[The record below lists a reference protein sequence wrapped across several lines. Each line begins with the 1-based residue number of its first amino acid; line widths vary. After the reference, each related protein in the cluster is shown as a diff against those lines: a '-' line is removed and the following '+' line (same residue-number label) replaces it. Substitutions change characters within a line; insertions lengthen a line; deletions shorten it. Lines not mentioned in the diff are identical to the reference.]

1 MEITETQKP
10 VAYGMKIFMNN
21 KTIKEMRVKSIFQ
34 TLFVGS
40 IAAIT
45 VSCANEETTNDT
57 VCINPNGTTF
67 TASDV
72 LTRTSMQHVKGGVG
86 KFFWE
91 TGDNIWVDNNG
102 TLVKSNASN
111 ITATAAVATF
121 QVSGSFTNPSYPV
134 FYTGTN
140 STSGNEVTIPATQT
154 QTAPDNTSHFG
165 QSGDCGVAT
174 ATRSSTGFK
183 FKLEH
188 KAAYL
193 CFLPRCESASL
204 GPNIYLTKIV
214 VTSDNDI
221 AGTYSFTAAGLSAS
235 PTSGGAKT
243 ITLETK
249 GTAGAPGFKLD
260 NTVTNIENNGAYM
273 VVAPGTH
280 NLTIKYYVNDPVTN
294 VDACFTKT
302 ASVTVPA
309 NSVTDFTANIT
320 PQDFSRTLYWEWD
333 AKKHYWDGYENSQP
347 MMNGELSNDYPK
359 SNTTPL
365 DERSYTRWD
374 YNHPTWSPIGQ
385 GPAASNTAINC
396 PSPCEATWYVLK
408 GDTHWD
414 DETAWQFGKHLY
426 KGGVWI
432 KKKQNITGFSNTTYA
447 SSTINPSHPAVR
459 VNVAPALGK
468 PANAE
473 NDYFYL
479 PALGQYGTIG
489 SYSGSTTDIP
499 VGNGV
504 NTGSDQRFQT
514 MGNLNDL
521 GKVGYYWLNHAEPW
535 SALYEN
541 PAYTL
546 IIKKEK
552 VDVSIFLE
560 RNAAYGRNYWTAE

>member
-1 MEITETQKP
+1 MQKP

-111 ITATAAVATF
+111 ITATATTAKF

-140 STSGNEVTIPATQT
+140 STSGNEVTIPTTQT

-174 ATRSSTGFK
+174 ATRNSTEFN

-249 GTAGAPGFKLD
+249 GTAGAPGFKLN

-273 VVAPGTH
+273 VVTPGTH

-302 ASVTVPA
+302 ASVTLPA

-347 MMNGELSNDYPK
+347 MMNGESSNDYPK
-359 SNTTPL
+359 SNATPL

-374 YNHPTWSPIGQ
+374 WNNRTWSYTNFGE
-385 GPAASNTAINC
+385 GPAASNTATACPNPYETSWYINN
-396 PSPCEATWYVLK
+396 
-408 GDTHWD
+408 GDAHWD
-414 DETAWQFGKHLY
+414 EETAWQFGKHLY
-426 KGGVWI
+426 KGGMWI
-432 KKKQNITGFSNTTYA
+432 KKKDKISGFNSSTYA
-447 SSTINPSHPAVR
+447 SHSITGPMGAHEYKSTPIK
-459 VNVAPALGK
+459 GK
-468 PANAE
+468 PSNAKQ
-473 NDYFYL
+473 DYFYL
-479 PALGQYGTIG
+479 PALGQYGTIAN
-489 SYSGSTTDIP
+489 YSGSTTDIP

-546 IIKKEK
+546 IIKE
-552 VDVSIFLE
+552 DEINMIIHFE
-560 RNAAYGRNYWTAE
+560 RTAGYGRNYWTAE

>member
-1 MEITETQKP
+1 MQKP

-121 QVSGSFTNPSYPV
+121 QVSGSFTNSSYPV

-140 STSGNEVTIPATQT
+140 STSGNEVTIPTTQT

-174 ATRSSTGFK
+174 ATRNSTGFK

-273 VVAPGTH
+273 VVTPGTH

-302 ASVTVPA
+302 ASVTLPA

-347 MMNGELSNDYPK
+347 MMNGESSNDYPK

-489 SYSGSTTDIP
+489 NYSGSPTDIS

-552 VDVSIFLE
+552 VDVSIFMY

>member
-1 MEITETQKP
+1 MQKP

-21 KTIKEMRVKSIFQ
+21 KTIKKMRVKSIFQ

-121 QVSGSFTNPSYPV
+121 QVSGSFTNSSYPV

-140 STSGNEVTIPATQT
+140 STSGNEVTIPTTQT

-174 ATRSSTGFK
+174 ATRSSIGFK

-273 VVAPGTH
+273 VVTPGTH

-294 VDACFTKT
+294 VGACFTKT
-302 ASVTVPA
+302 ASVTLPA

-347 MMNGELSNDYPK
+347 MMNGESSNDYPK

-552 VDVSIFLE
+552 VDVSIFLG

>member
-1 MEITETQKP
+1 MQKP

-111 ITATAAVATF
+111 ITATATTAEF
-121 QVSGSFTNPSYPV
+121 QVSGSFTNSSYPV

-140 STSGNEVTIPATQT
+140 STSGNEVTIPTTQT

-174 ATRSSTGFK
+174 ATRNSTGFK

-273 VVAPGTH
+273 VVTPGTH

-294 VDACFTKT
+294 VDAYFTKT
-302 ASVTVPA
+302 ASVTLPA

-347 MMNGELSNDYPK
+347 MMNGESSNDYPK

-479 PALGQYGTIG
+479 PALGQYGTIAN
-489 SYSGSTTDIP
+489 YSSSPTDIS

-504 NTGSDQRFQT
+504 NTGSNQRFQT

-541 PAYTL
+541 PVYTL

-552 VDVSIFLE
+552 VDVSIFMY

>member
-1 MEITETQKP
+1 MQKP

-121 QVSGSFTNPSYPV
+121 QVSGSFTNSSYPV

-174 ATRSSTGFK
+174 ATRSSIGFK

-302 ASVTVPA
+302 TSVTLPA

-347 MMNGELSNDYPK
+347 MMNGESSNDYPK

-489 SYSGSTTDIP
+489 NYSGSPTDIS

-552 VDVSIFLE
+552 VDVSIFMY

>member
-1 MEITETQKP
+1 MQKP

-45 VSCANEETTNDT
+45 ISCANEGTTNDT

-102 TLVKSNASN
+102 TLVKSNASD
-111 ITATAAVATF
+111 ITATATTAKF
-121 QVSGSFTNPSYPV
+121 QVSGSFTNSSYPV

-140 STSGNEVTIPATQT
+140 STSGNEVTIPITQT

-165 QSGDCGVAT
+165 QSGDCGVAI
-174 ATRSSTGFK
+174 ATRNSTEFN

-302 ASVTVPA
+302 ASVTLPA

-347 MMNGELSNDYPK
+347 MMNGESSNDYPK
-359 SNTTPL
+359 SNATPL

-374 YNHPTWSPIGQ
+374 WNNPTWATFGE
-385 GPAASNTAINC
+385 GPAASNTATNC
-396 PSPCEATWYVLK
+396 PNPCEASWYILK
-408 GDTHWD
+408 GDAHWD

-426 KGGVWI
+426 KGGVWL
-432 KKKQNITGFSNTTYA
+432 KKKDNITGFSKTTYA
-447 SSTINPSHPAVR
+447 YTPNIGAMGNPVLNASVTPI
-459 VNVAPALGK
+459 LGK
-468 PANAE
+468 PNNAE
-473 NDYFYL
+473 NEYFYL
-479 PALGQYGTIG
+479 PALGQYGTVDEG
-489 SYSGSTTDIP
+489 NLSGSGIQ
-499 VGNGV
+499 VGNGT
-504 NTGSDQRFQT
+504 NTASRQT
-514 MGNLNDL
+514 YLAMGNLNEL
-521 GKVGYYWLNHAEPW
+521 GQTGYYWLNHAAPW
-535 SALYEN
+535 SAFYEN
-541 PAYTL
+541 SVYTL
-546 IIKKEK
+546 SIKKTEVGVK
-552 VDVSIFLE
+552 FVFD
-560 RNAAYGRNYWTAE
+560 RNAAYGRNYWTAK

>member
-1 MEITETQKP
+1 MQKP

-121 QVSGSFTNPSYPV
+121 QVSGSFTNSSYPV

-140 STSGNEVTIPATQT
+140 STSGNEVTIPTTQT

-214 VTSDNDI
+214 VTSNNDI
-221 AGTYSFTAAGLSAS
+221 AGTYSFTTAGLSAS
-235 PTSGGAKT
+235 PTSGSAKT

-302 ASVTVPA
+302 ASVTLPA

-347 MMNGELSNDYPK
+347 MMNGESSNDYPK
-359 SNTTPL
+359 SNATPL

-374 YNHPTWSPIGQ
+374 WNNRTWSYTNFGE

-396 PSPCEATWYVLK
+396 PSPCEATWYILK

-479 PALGQYGTIG
+479 PALGQYGTIAN
-489 SYSGSTTDIP
+489 YSSSPTDIS

-504 NTGSDQRFQT
+504 NTGSNQRFQT

-541 PAYTL
+541 PVYTL

-552 VDVSIFLE
+552 VDVSIFMY

>member
-121 QVSGSFTNPSYPV
+121 QVSGSFTNSSYPV

-140 STSGNEVTIPATQT
+140 STSGNEVTIPTTQT

-174 ATRSSTGFK
+174 ATRNSTGFK

-273 VVAPGTH
+273 VVTPGTH

-294 VDACFTKT
+294 VDAYFTKT
-302 ASVTVPA
+302 ASVTLPA

-347 MMNGELSNDYPK
+347 MMNGESSNDYPK

-552 VDVSIFLE
+552 VDVSISLE

>member
-1 MEITETQKP
+1 MQKL
-10 VAYGMKIFMNN
+10 VAYGMKILMNN
-21 KTIKEMRVKSIFQ
+21 KTIKKMRVKSIFQ

-121 QVSGSFTNPSYPV
+121 QVSGSFTNSSYPV

-140 STSGNEVTIPATQT
+140 STSGNEVTIPTTQT

-174 ATRSSTGFK
+174 ATRSSIGFK

-221 AGTYSFTAAGLSAS
+221 AGTYSFTAAGLSTS

-273 VVAPGTH
+273 VVTPGTH

-302 ASVTVPA
+302 TSVTLPA

-347 MMNGELSNDYPK
+347 MMNGESSNDYPK
-359 SNTTPL
+359 SNATPL

-374 YNHPTWSPIGQ
+374 WNNPTWSTFGQ

-447 SSTINPSHPAVR
+447 SSTINPSYPAVR
-459 VNVAPALGK
+459 VNVVPALGK

-479 PALGQYGTIG
+479 PALGQYGTIDHYSS
-489 SYSGSTTDIP
+489 SYTTDIP

-504 NTGSDQRFQT
+504 NTGSDQRFQA

>member
-1 MEITETQKP
+1 MQKP

-21 KTIKEMRVKSIFQ
+21 KTIKEMKVKSIFQ

-174 ATRSSTGFK
+174 ATRNSTGFK

-273 VVAPGTH
+273 VVTPGTH

-302 ASVTVPA
+302 ASVTLPA

-347 MMNGELSNDYPK
+347 MMNGESSNDYPK

-552 VDVSIFLE
+552 VDVSIFLG